1 MHFIASLASRNHI
14 TATEVANT
22 YRLMTEAVEA
32 TFQLE
37 GMKCARRLDDLTKTM
52 ILAMQG
58 GWLTRHAYNWKC
70 VDSTRSCDVP
80 PKYGRIFKE
89 RILDHDTGLTRYMI
103 RNETIASKTMYLLG
117 LHALNTE
124 HLLVAKAID
133 LTFRMGCTVHGCV
146 VDGVMVKGSPEQLEE
161 LRAAALQ
168 NTRPDGTCYF
178 RIKRTAAGR
187 DIFHTAPKNP
197 VEARTVVPCTSTHR
211 HHQFTCHPS
220 LKSMFKGTA
229 YGAWLTEPR
238 FLYPRVWDEM
248 TEEGGVGSCD
258 VHDTYQRECA
268 KAIFKKGSALV
279 IGAGGSGIKN

>member
-1 MHFIASLASRNHI
+1 VNTKVKNGRGEIITIEHFISSITSRNHI
-14 TATEVANT
+14 TSTEVANT
-22 YRLMTEAVEA
+22 YRLMTEAIDA

-37 GMKCARRLDDLTKTM
+37 GMKCARSLDDFTKTM

-70 VDSTRSCDVP
+70 VDPTRSCDVP

-161 LRAAALQ
+161 LRTAALQ

-187 DIFHTAPKNP
+187 DIIHTAPKNP
-197 VEARTVVPCTSTHR
+197 VEARIVDPVYLNPPT
-211 HHQFTCHPS
+211 PS
-220 LKSMFKGTA
+220 VHMSSKSQADVQGHSVWSLVDRATLPIPESLGEEDRRKGD
-229 YGAWLTEPR
+229 WKL
-238 FLYPRVWDEM
+238 
-248 TEEGGVGSCD
+248 
-258 VHDTYQRECA
+258 
-268 KAIFKKGSALV
+268 
-279 IGAGGSGIKN
+279 